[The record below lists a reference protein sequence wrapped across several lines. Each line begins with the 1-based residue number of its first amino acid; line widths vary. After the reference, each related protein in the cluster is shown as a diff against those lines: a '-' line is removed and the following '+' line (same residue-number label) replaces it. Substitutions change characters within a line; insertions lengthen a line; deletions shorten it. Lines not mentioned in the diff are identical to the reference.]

1 MFRWHQNSVI
11 EVVNLFYILSIP
23 PLAMLSVVLKI
34 LPINQEICIK
44 KKKKKKK
51 EIAKNKLIQLYYSY

>member
-44 KKKKKKK
+44 KKKKK